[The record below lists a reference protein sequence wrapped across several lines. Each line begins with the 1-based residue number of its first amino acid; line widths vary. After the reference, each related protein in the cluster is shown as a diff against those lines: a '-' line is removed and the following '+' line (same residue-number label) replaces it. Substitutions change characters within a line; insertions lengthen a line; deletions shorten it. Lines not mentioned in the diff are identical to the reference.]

1 MLGNGLG
8 RVSTASCMVALFVG
22 LGLGACQQTGDDD
35 SSTQGNVN
43 GNPMTPAMTG
53 VPAGQP
59 PAAPGAVGTP
69 PPAGT
74 PPAGTP
80 PATTPPPS
88 QNDPENPGAAGAGSE
103 PPPAE
108 MPAAGSGADTPAEMA
123 GSGETTPPPHMD
135 LGKGDGSDV
144 ITIGDSWMTLYSGGI
159 EGALDRAG
167 TSYRHYGI
175 AGTTLIGGD
184 IPQQY
189 ERAKAANKDIK
200 TVIMTGGGND
210 IMFTGGCNT
219 KEACTMSVAAINDAL
234 GTLWTEMA
242 ADGVKDVIYVQYSKD
257 AGTTPQDT
265 RPTELPPPPA
275 VCLSGMFGCHSLPT
289 TDLVMGDLVDGIHP
303 SGTAHDRIAAALLD
317 MMAMGGMRR

>member
-1 MLGNGLG
+1 ML
-8 RVSTASCMVALFVG
+8 ALIVG
-22 LGLGACQQTGDDD
+22 LGLGACQQAGDDD
-35 SSTQGNVN
+35 PSTQGNVN
-43 GNPMTPAMTG
+43 GNPMAPAMTG
-53 VPAGQP
+53 VPTGQP
-59 PAAPGAVGTP
+59 PAAPGAPGAVGTP
-69 PPAGT
+69 PPTGT

-80 PATTPPPS
+80 PATTPPPA
-88 QNDPENPGAAGAGSE
+88 QNDPDNPSATAGAGSE
-103 PPPAE
+103 PPPAD
-108 MPAAGSGADTPAEMA
+108 MGAAGSAADMPAEMA
-123 GSGETTPPPHMD
+123 GSGEEMPPPHMD

-219 KEACTMSVAAINDAL
+219 KEACEMSVAAINDAL
-234 GTLWTEMA
+234 NTLWTEMA

-265 RPTELPPPPA
+265 RPTTPPPPPA
-275 VCLSGMFGCHSLPT
+275 ICLTGMIGCHSLAT
-289 TDLVMGDLVDGIHP
+289 TDLVMGELVDGIHP
-303 SGTAHDRIAAALLD
+303 SGAAHDRIAAALLD